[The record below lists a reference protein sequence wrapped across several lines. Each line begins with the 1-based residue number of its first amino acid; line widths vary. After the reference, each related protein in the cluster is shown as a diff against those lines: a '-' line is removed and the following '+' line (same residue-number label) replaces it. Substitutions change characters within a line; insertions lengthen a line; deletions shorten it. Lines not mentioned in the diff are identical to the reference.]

1 MEKCDYDAL
10 ENSLM
15 VGVGG
20 ITKRTARSDNTLY
33 DYGMQPPVRV
43 TKHAKRRLRERHDQG
58 TVPVYAPGTR
68 KTVIVTHKP
77 HKPLVLKLRT
87 PASRVIG
94 KSGENIKAVCRASGA
109 RIHVEATRV
118 KIRGSNAQRQHD
130 ANLLKE
136 FTC

>member
-1 MEKCDYDAL
+1 MDKCDYDAL

-20 ITKRTARSDNTLY
+20 NTKRMVRGDNTLY

-43 TKHAKRRLRERHDQG
+43 TKHAARRLRERQGQG

-68 KTVIVTHKP
+68 QSVIVTHKP
-77 HKPLVLKLRT
+77 HKPLILKLRT
-87 PASRVIG
+87 PASWVIG
-94 KSGENIKAVCRASGA
+94 KGGENIKAVCRASGA
-109 RIHVEATRV
+109 RIHVEETRV
-118 KIRGSNAQRQHD
+118 KIRGSNAQRQHA
-130 ANLLKE
+130 ANLLKK